1 MSELQ
6 NENTEVLV
14 SEDVVS
20 TTPATEES
28 KDDSLGKL
36 GVALIGLAAIGTLT
50 LGKAAVKGGKKLV
63 DKINEK
69 RADLKR
75 LKDSKEADFVEE
87 DSENVV
93 LEDDQDETEDEKK
106 YLKDWKSWVWD
117 HGNMVLDFLF

>member
-6 NENTEVLV
+6 NENTKVLV

-36 GVALIGLAAIGTLT
+36 GIALIGLAAIGTLS

-87 DSENVV
+87 GSENVV
-93 LEDDQDETEDEKK
+93 LEDDFLEEDENEK
-106 YLKDWKSWVWD
+106 
-117 HGNMVLDFLF
+117 

>member
-36 GVALIGLAAIGTLT
+36 GVALIGSAAIGTLA

-63 DKINEK
+63 NKINEK
-69 RADLKR
+69 KARLNISEDYDDADYSEVTN
-75 LKDSKEADFVEE
+75 DDADDDFFYEGEE
-87 DSENVV
+87 DVN
-93 LEDDQDETEDEKK
+93 EK
-106 YLKDWKSWVWD
+106 
-117 HGNMVLDFLF
+117 

>member
-36 GVALIGLAAIGTLT
+36 GVALIGLAAIGTLA

-69 RADLKR
+69 KADLKR
-75 LKDSKEADFVEE
+75 FKDSKNADYREAEYDADYDEE
-87 DSENVV
+87 
-93 LEDDQDETEDEKK
+93 QDETENEK
-106 YLKDWKSWVWD
+106 
-117 HGNMVLDFLF
+117 

>member
-6 NENTEVLV
+6 NENTEVLT

-20 TTPATEES
+20 TTPVTEES

-36 GVALIGLAAIGTLT
+36 GVALIGLAAIGTLA

-69 RADLKR
+69 KADLKR
-75 LKDSKEADFVEE
+75 FKDSKNAGYR
-87 DSENVV
+87 
-93 LEDDQDETEDEKK
+93 ETEDEDVEDTEDQDGSEDEK
-106 YLKDWKSWVWD
+106 
-117 HGNMVLDFLF
+117 

>member
-1 MSELQ
+1 MRYIKYFKEDKSMSELQ

-14 SEDVVS
+14 SEDVN

-36 GVALIGLAAIGTLT
+36 GIALIGLAAVGTLA

-75 LKDSKEADFVEE
+75 LKDSKDADYSEAEPEDDAEE
-87 DSENVV
+87 
-93 LEDDQDETEDEKK
+93 DQDETEDEK
-106 YLKDWKSWVWD
+106 
-117 HGNMVLDFLF
+117 

>member
-14 SEDVVS
+14 SEDVN

-36 GVALIGLAAIGTLT
+36 GIALIGLAAVGTYT
-50 LGKAAVKGGKKLV
+50 LGKAAVKGGMKLV
-63 DKINEK
+63 EKAKEK

-75 LKDSKEADFVEE
+75 FKDSKNADYREAE
-87 DSENVV
+87 DEYDA
-93 LEDDQDETEDEKK
+93 EDDQDETEDEK
-106 YLKDWKSWVWD
+106 
-117 HGNMVLDFLF
+117 

>member
-6 NENTEVLV
+6 NENTEVMV

-36 GVALIGLAAIGTLT
+36 GIALIGLAAVGTLS

-63 DKINEK
+63 EKVKEK

-75 LKDSKEADFVEE
+75 LKDSKDADYSEAEPEDDAEE
-87 DSENVV
+87 
-93 LEDDQDETEDEKK
+93 DQDETEDEK
-106 YLKDWKSWVWD
+106 
-117 HGNMVLDFLF
+117 

>member
-14 SEDVVS
+14 SEDVN

-36 GVALIGLAAIGTLT
+36 GIGLIALAAIGTLS

-75 LKDSKEADFVEE
+75 FKDSKDADFVEE
-87 DSENVV
+87 GFEDVE
-93 LEDDQDETEDEKK
+93 LEDDFEDDEDKNKK
-106 YLKDWKSWVWD
+106 
-117 HGNMVLDFLF
+117 